1 MLHCLDARA
10 NPADAFFFSRRGVRR
25 PGASAQT
32 ASPRQL
38 FDQACQ
44 TCHGN
49 AQVPRAAD
57 PAVLRQMSPER
68 IYGALTTGA
77 MQAQGQSL
85 SDQAR
90 RAIAEY
96 LSDRKLGATE
106 AGAAERM
113 PNRCE
118 PSQSPAS
125 RARAAS
131 PRSP

>member
-1 MLHCLDARA
+1 MRARILWCLFAVLGA
-10 NPADAFFFSRRGVRR
+10 APCAF
-25 PGASAQT
+25 AQT

-44 TCHGN
+44 NCHGN

-57 PAVLRQMSPER
+57 PALLRQLSPER

-85 SDQAR
+85 SDQAK

-96 LSDRKLGATE
+96 LSDRKLGAAE

-118 PSQSPAS
+118 P
-125 RARAAS
+125 
-131 PRSP
+131 